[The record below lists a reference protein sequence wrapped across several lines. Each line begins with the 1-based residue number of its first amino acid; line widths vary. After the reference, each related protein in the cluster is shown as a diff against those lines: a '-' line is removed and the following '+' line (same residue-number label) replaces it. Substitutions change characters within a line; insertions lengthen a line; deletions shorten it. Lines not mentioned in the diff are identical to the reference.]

1 MLRYALLGL
10 LAEQPRHGYDLK
22 KAFEGMLGGTWPVNI
37 GQIYS
42 TLARLERDG
51 LVVSQSVPQELLPD
65 RKVYSLTDRGREALA
80 QWLETP
86 LFPPARLKVDFFL
99 KLLLARRSGM
109 VDVCALIWK
118 QRQAFLQA
126 MAELTSL
133 LSRSE
138 DVELRLL
145 AEGLLYHLEA
155 DLKWLDRCEETFCT
169 EGEPPAGDG
178 RVPPAGR

>member
-65 RKVYSLTDRGREALA
+65 RKVYSLTEHGRRVLT

-118 QRQAFLQA
+118 QRQAFLQT
-126 MAELTSL
+126 MANLTSL
-133 LSRSE
+133 LSHSE
-138 DVELRLL
+138 KDEELRLL

-155 DLKWLDRCEETFCT
+155 DLKWLDRCEEAFCAP
-169 EGEPPAGDG
+169 EHPPSGNG
-178 RVPPAGR
+178 HVPGNP